1 MYPVARGS
9 RRQDGF
15 HGSDNPFEMMNSQMS
30 MLSSQMDRMMNGMI
44 QPGGGFGGG
53 FGGGG
58 FESMMGG
65 AGGGGMSYSSCSYS
79 CSSGGP
85 GGRTVTYSSSSH
97 GVQRPGE
104 DMVRESHRNYQDSSG
119 RERIGVSRTIGNRGR
134 SIVAERNPD
143 GTEVRTDNV
152 LNVADGTTFDREWS
166 QNRTSQ
172 HVTQAHTQARTQ
184 ARGLPMG
191 SLMGGGSFHGGGA
204 PMLRHAEPMPTQTR
218 EDREAARQGHAMYQQ
233 QREKMLADARAQ
245 RQQQERQPSNRSQ
258 PSNRGQV
265 GPRNLTTRTPSRP
278 MLSHFPAPK
287 PPQQLPARPLLS
299 LPSALSHA
307 CPPDSTQPQQL
318 EYRQPAHSRARGGGG
333 GDDVQY
339 ASRLA
344 QQEAR
349 RAGLY

>member
-1 MYPVARGS
+1 MYPIARGGG

-15 HGSDNPFEMMNSQMS
+15 QRDNPFEMMNSQMS
-30 MLSSQMDRMMNGMI
+30 MLSSQMDRMMNGMTGP
-44 QPGGGFGGG
+44 PGGGFGG
-53 FGGGG
+53 
-58 FESMMGG
+58 SMMGG
-65 AGGGGMSYSSCSYS
+65 GFGGFDSMMGGGGGGGGGMSFSSCSYS

-184 ARGLPMG
+184 VRGQPMG
-191 SLMGGGSFHGGGA
+191 SLHGGGGSLLGGGA

-218 EDREAARQGHAMYQQ
+218 EDREAARQGHALYNQ
-233 QREKMLADARAQ
+233 QRDKMIADARAQ
-245 RQQQERQPSNRSQ
+245 SQQQERQPSNRGQS
-258 PSNRGQV
+258 SNRNQV
-265 GPRNLTTRTPSRP
+265 AL
-278 MLSHFPAPK
+278 A
-287 PPQQLPARPLLS
+287 A
-299 LPSALSHA
+299 PSAPILFA
-307 CPPDSTQPQQL
+307 FAP
-318 EYRQPAHSRARGGGG
+318 
-333 GDDVQY
+333 
-339 ASRLA
+339 
-344 QQEAR
+344 
-349 RAGLY
+349 